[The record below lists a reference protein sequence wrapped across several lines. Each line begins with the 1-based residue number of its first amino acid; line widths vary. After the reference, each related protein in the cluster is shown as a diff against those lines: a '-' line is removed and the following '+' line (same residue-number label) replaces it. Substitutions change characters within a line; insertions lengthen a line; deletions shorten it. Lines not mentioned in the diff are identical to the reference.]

1 MKLNTAPFLS
11 ILAVCLLAP
20 GLTLT
25 TPCNAKEK
33 AGASA
38 AAPAQVYTAAET
50 AKFKALAKETLAALG
65 AGNNTVTV
73 AKLTDLETA
82 WDAKE
87 KVLKPKNQDTW
98 TLLDKTLDRAI
109 SALRS
114 SKTNIPKGKAALEEL
129 LKMLDQATK
138 P

>member
-1 MKLNTAPFLS
+1 MKRNLASLFS
-11 ILAVCLLAP
+11 IVGCLIV
-20 GLTLT
+20 TVFT
-25 TPCNAKEK
+25 SNIPCLAKEK
-33 AGASA
+33 ADTGATA
-38 AAPAQVYTAAET
+38 AAQVYTAKET
-50 AKFKALAKETLAALG
+50 TNFKALAKETIAALAAG
-65 AGNNTVTV
+65 KNTEMV

-98 TLLDKTLDRAI
+98 TLLDKTLDKAI